1 MQLQLI
7 VESTSG
13 ISDMEEMRRI
23 RTTADRILEFAAEQ
37 ADDLTIVA
45 SKALAQHYGWGE
57 AERGASHEV
66 GESQQAVGGASHE
79 VGEGQQAEE
88 HEVERSQNQGE
99 DDDAEV
105 SSGSGEVSSGIG
117 IIRCPTSPSD

>member
-66 GESQQAVGGASHE
+66 GESQQA
-79 VGEGQQAEE
+79 EE

-105 SSGSGEVSSGIG
+105 SSGSGEVSSGLG